1 MKFQEVLEG
10 RRSVREYKADETV
23 SREQLTELIQAA
35 LCAPSWK
42 NSETGRYY
50 VISDREL
57 FEKIRTECLPGFNAD
72 RTAAASAY
80 IVVTFEKEI
89 SGFSDNKE
97 PVNEI
102 GDGWGCFDL
111 GLATENLLLKAY
123 ELGLGTL
130 VMGIRDAQSLRKLLS
145 IPETQAVMAV
155 IAVGVPGVHP
165 KMPKRK
171 EVDQVATFL

>member
-10 RRSVREYKADETV
+10 RRSIREYKAGETV
-23 SREQLTELIQAA
+23 SREQLEELVRAA

-50 VISDREL
+50 VVSDREL
-57 FEKIRTECLPGFNAD
+57 FEKVRTECLPGFNSD

-80 IVVTFEKEI
+80 IVVTYEKGI

-97 PVNEI
+97 AVNEI

-123 ELGLGTL
+123 EMGLGTL
-130 VMGIRDAQSLRKLLS
+130 VMGIRDADGLRDLLS
-145 IPETQAVMAV
+145 IPESQAVMAV
-155 IAVGVPGVHP
+155 IAVGVPAVHP
-165 KMPKRK
+165 EMPKRRELK
-171 EVDQVATFL
+171 ETARFF